1 MRRVTLADVA
11 QASGVSRSTA
21 SFVLNDRPDQTI
33 SAPTRERV
41 LRAARELGYSP
52 HGIARALREGSSRIV
67 VVIVR
72 RGLDT
77 NYARSFIRGL
87 DGELRLHD
95 HAALVRHGDEDTA
108 ATLALLDTIMPR
120 AVLDVG
126 GNYLTG
132 DLLGDPGGG
141 WRDGIAAHSSLQI
154 RYLVERGHREIA
166 MAFGGGEEAIEG
178 DGLRDVRLRFARET
192 AEELGIPAITELTLA
207 APRQAGAAA
216 LRRFLDGHP
225 RTTAIA
231 AIDDAA
237 ALRVLAALRDLEI
250 DVPEKIAVIGFDDNG
265 FGALS
270 SPPLTTIAI
279 DAAAHGRRA
288 ARIALGLDA
297 ADITPVPGRVT
308 RRESA

>member
-11 QASGVSRSTA
+11 QASGVSSSTA
-21 SFVLNDRPDQTI
+21 SFVLNQRADQTI
-33 SAPTRERV
+33 SEPTRERV
-41 LRAARELGYSP
+41 LLAARELGYSP

-108 ATLALLDTIMPR
+108 ATLTMLDTIMPR

-132 DLLGDPGGG
+132 DLLDDPGGG
-141 WRDGIAAHSSLQI
+141 WRDGIAAHSALQI
-154 RYLVERGHREIA
+154 RHLAEAGHREIA
-166 MAFGGGEEAIEG
+166 MAVGGGFEAIGGEG
-178 DGLRDVRLRFARET
+178 LADVRLRFARE
-192 AEELGIPAITELTLA
+192 AAAELGLPSIAELMLA
-207 APRQAGAAA
+207 APRAAGAEATRSF
-216 LRRFLDGHP
+216 LRLRP
-225 RTTAIA
+225 QTTAIA
-231 AIDDAA
+231 ALDDGV
-237 ALRVLAALRDLEI
+237 ALRSLAALRDLAI
-250 DVPEKIAVIGFDDNG
+250 SVPEQIAVIGFDDNG
-265 FGALS
+265 FGALAT
-270 SPPLTTIAI
+270 PPLTTIAI
-279 DAAAHGRRA
+279 DAEAHGRRA
-288 ARIALGLDA
+288 ARTVLGLDA
-297 ADITPVPGRVT
+297 ADIEPAPGRVL